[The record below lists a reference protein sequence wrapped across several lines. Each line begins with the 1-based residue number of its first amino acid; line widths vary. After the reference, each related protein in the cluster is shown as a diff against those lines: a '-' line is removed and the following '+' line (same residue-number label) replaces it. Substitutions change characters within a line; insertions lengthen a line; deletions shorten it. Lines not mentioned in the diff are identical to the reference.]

1 MKEPASRRFFYTLSK
16 IVNSLMYRVFSHL
29 KAARIFVGRH
39 WQARQT
45 SLRLFRNIIKKHREN
60 GA

>member
-39 WQARQT
+39 WQARQPLYAYSGT
-45 SLRLFRNIIKKHREN
+45 S
-60 GA
+60 